1 MTSVQ
6 RKPSYGS
13 HGTLDGP
20 RPLGDFYRS
29 PPHAMGLL
37 LGACAPER
45 LTKGLI
51 LDAGAGDGRLTRPL
65 LEAGYQVRGIDL
77 YDRGHDAALPIE
89 TGVDFLALTAVDAS
103 NPAAIVMNPPYKQS
117 DAFIRHGLDLLPE
130 FGELH
135 ALLRHSW
142 MSGISRKDLL
152 PSLVRVV
159 MCRRL
164 KMLPADREHCDKGFG
179 GAVDFSWFSFR
190 KGYSGG
196 HPKLMFAAPQR

>member
-1 MTSVQ
+1 
-6 RKPSYGS
+6 
-13 HGTLDGP
+13 
-20 RPLGDFYRS
+20 
-29 PPHAMGLL
+29 MGLL

-65 LEAGYQVRGIDL
+65 IDASYEVRGIDL
-77 YDRGHDAALPIE
+77 YDRDHHPGLPIN
-89 TGVDFLALTAVDAS
+89 TGIDFLALTAAEAG
-103 NPAAIVMNPPYKQS
+103 NPATIVMNPPYNHS
-117 DAFIRHGLDLLPE
+117 DAFIRHGLVLLPE
-130 FGELH
+130 FGELR

-152 PSLVRVV
+152 SSLVRIV
-159 MCRRL
+159 MCRPL

-196 HPKLMFAAPQR
+196 HPKLMFATPLK